1 MKKLLTLIAISGLI
15 TFGNLNLA
23 LSQDLADS
31 TTNTESGESTAP
43 AEPEQPGED
52 VADAPAAKPGEAA
65 EATAELT
72 LAQDLKRR
80 FIEGGPMFMAIVL
93 VSLII
98 GLALAIERIVYLNM
112 ASTNTQKLLNQVEQA
127 LNSGGVEAAKEVCR
141 NTRGPIASI
150 FYQGLD
156 RSKESVENAEK
167 SIMAYGSVQ
176 VGLLEKGLSWIS
188 LFIAL
193 APMLG
198 FLGTVIGMIEAFD
211 TIEKAEGIEIGQVAG
226 GIKVALLTTVF
237 GLIVAMVLQVF
248 YNYIVSMID
257 SLTNRME
264 DASIS
269 LIDLIMKHQESKQA

>member
-23 LSQDLADS
+23 LSQDPADS
-31 TTNTESGESTAP
+31 TANTEATESTAP
-43 AEPEQPGED
+43 AEPEQPAED
-52 VADAPAAKPGEAA
+52 VADAPAAEPGEAA
-65 EATAELT
+65 EETAELT

-269 LIDLIMKHQESKQA
+269 LIDLIMKHQESKKA

>member
-23 LSQDLADS
+23 LSQDPADS
-31 TTNTESGESTAP
+31 TANTEATESTAP
-43 AEPEQPGED
+43 AEPEQPAED
-52 VADAPAAKPGEAA
+52 VADAPAAEPGEAA
-65 EATAELT
+65 EETAELT

-176 VGLLEKGLSWIS
+176 VGLLEKGLPWIS

-198 FLGTVIGMIEAFD
+198 FLGTVIGMIESFD
-211 TIEKAEGIEIGQVAG
+211 TIEKAEGIEIGEVSR

-248 YNYIVSMID
+248 YNYILSMID

-269 LIDLIMKHQESKQA
+269 LIDLIMKHQENNKA